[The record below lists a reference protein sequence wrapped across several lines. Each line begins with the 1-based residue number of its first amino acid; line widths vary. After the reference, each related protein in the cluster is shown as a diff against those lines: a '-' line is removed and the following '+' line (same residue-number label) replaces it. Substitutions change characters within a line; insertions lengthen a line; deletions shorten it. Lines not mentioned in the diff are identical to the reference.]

1 MFEGGARELSQDA
14 CFGNFSLFCKL
25 VLKWL
30 QRSLVLSLATKK
42 NIQNRLA
49 LSKKYLLEGGLQKKT
64 NKTTVD
70 GPPLPGEDQWR
81 AGMFDFTFTF
91 SWVRGDAPKKKP
103 LLGLPG

>member
-25 VLKWL
+25 VLKLL

-49 LSKKYLLEGGLQKKT
+49 LSKNIFWKGAFKKKQTKRQLMVRRCQAKT
-64 NKTTVD
+64 N
-70 GPPLPGEDQWR
+70 GEPWR

-103 LLGLPG
+103 LS